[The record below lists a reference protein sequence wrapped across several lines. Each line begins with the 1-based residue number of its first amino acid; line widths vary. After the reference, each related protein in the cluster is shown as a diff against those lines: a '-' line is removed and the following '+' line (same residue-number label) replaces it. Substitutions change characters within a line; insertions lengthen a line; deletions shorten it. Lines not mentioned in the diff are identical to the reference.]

1 MNQMLPIR
9 ARPTTQ
15 TADGWPRISWTHGD
29 LDRMVDAGLLR
40 EGDRVE
46 LVGGEIVPMSPKGHR
61 HENIRRV
68 LCKWIYQRLP
78 NDQDLLV
85 EPGWRPEA
93 RAYFEPD
100 LMIVPASVP
109 GMEIP
114 GQDVQLLVEI
124 ADSSFDYDTS
134 VKRDAYARL
143 GVREYWVV
151 HAVRLETRVFRKPSP
166 SGYARD
172 DLAGPGDLMTPALVP
187 EIAVRLGDLSL
198 G

>member
-1 MNQMLPIR
+1 
-9 ARPTTQ
+9 
-15 TADGWPRISWTHGD
+15 
-29 LDRMVDAGLLR
+29 
-40 EGDRVE
+40 
-46 LVGGEIVPMSPKGHR
+46 MSPNGHR

-68 LCKWIYQRLP
+68 LSKLIYQRLR
-78 NDQDLLV
+78 DDRDLLV

-100 LMIVPASVP
+100 LMVVPSCIP
-109 GMEIP
+109 GMEILAP
-114 GQDVQLLVEI
+114 DVLLVIEI

-143 GVREYWVV
+143 GVREYWVI
-151 HAVRLETRVFRKPSP
+151 HAVRLETRVFCDPSP

-172 DLAGPGDLMTPALVP
+172 DLVEPGDLMTPVLVP
-187 EIAVRLGDLSL
+187 EIAVRLSDLSL